1 MRFTVVGATAIAAF
15 LSAGF
20 DAQLPAER
28 ATLIVT
34 NGRVMVPSGAAAEAI
49 AIGGNRI
56 IAVGTTAEVER
67 LRGPRTQTVDATG
80 RSVVPGFIDS
90 HVHLMLGGESLDQL
104 NLRGARTADE
114 ARDRLR
120 AFIAAHPGSS
130 WVRGANGY
138 GRLTRADLDAILPS
152 RPAYIVSGDVHSL
165 LANSAALAAAHVGK
179 TTPDPPNG
187 IIDRDRATQEPTG
200 ILRESAQGLIT
211 AVVPKPTRAERMRT
225 LQAAIEEAH
234 RAGVTSVV
242 NIGGPADVALFD
254 EAQRAGTLA
263 LRIYSALWVAPGGGD
278 SGFPASVNATD
289 ADLTAF
295 DRIRSRY
302 KDTPFLKTGA
312 IKIMLD
318 GVIESRTAAMLSPYL
333 DTPAAGTP
341 NFTPE
346 RLNHIVSVMDR
357 RGWQIVT
364 HALGDR
370 AVRMAL
376 DAYERANADNPRP
389 ARGRR
394 HRIEHIEASDAADI
408 PRFASLGVIASLQP
422 AHARGMLN
430 PNPTGGRVLSIGPTR
445 HASGWPWKS
454 IADAG
459 GRVIFGSDWPVAS
472 LDPTASFYVPLTR
485 AAQRMTMTEVLDAYT
500 RTAAYA
506 AFDEDRLGAI
516 EPGKLAD
523 LVVLSTDV
531 AANPPAAPDAVHVD
545 TTILDGR
552 VVFRRK

>member
-1 MRFTVVGATAIAAF
+1 MRQTFLLATSLVALLSTAF
-15 LSAGF
+15 APQ
-20 DAQLPAER
+20 APRR
-28 ATLIVT
+28 ATLIVI
-34 NGRVMVPSGAAAEAI
+34 NGHVVTPAGVSAEAV
-49 AIGGNRI
+49 AVDGNRI
-56 IAVGTTAEVER
+56 VAVGTTADVER
-67 LRGPRTQTVDATG
+67 WRGPATETIDAHE

-90 HVHLMLGGESLDQL
+90 HVHLMLGGESLEQV
-104 NLRGARTADE
+104 NLRGARTPDE
-114 ARDRLR
+114 ARERLR
-120 AFIAAHPGSS
+120 TFVAAHPGAS
-130 WVRGANGY
+130 WIRGANGY
-138 GRLTRADLDAILPS
+138 GRLTRADLDAIVPG

-165 LANSAALAAAHVGK
+165 LANSAALAAAKIAKG
-179 TTPDPPNG
+179 TPDPANG
-187 IIDRDRATQEPTG
+187 IIDRDPTTQEPTG
-200 ILRESAQGLIT
+200 VLRESAQGLVT
-211 AVVPKPTRAERMRT
+211 AVVPQPTRAERLRT

-242 NIGGPADVALFD
+242 NIGGPDDIAVFD
-254 EAQRAGTLA
+254 EAQRGHNLA

-289 ADLTAF
+289 ADLDAF
-295 DRIRSRY
+295 DRIRTRY
-302 KDTPFLKTGA
+302 PATPLLKTGA

-318 GVIESRTAAMLSPYL
+318 GVIESRTAAMLARYL
-333 DTPAAGTP
+333 DTPTAGTP

-346 RLNHIVSVMDR
+346 RLNHIVTMMDR
-357 RGWQIVT
+357 RGWQIIT

-376 DAYERANADNPRP
+376 DAYARANADNPRP

-408 PRFASLGVIASLQP
+408 PRFAALGVIASLQP

-430 PNPTGGRVLSIGPTR
+430 PNPTGGRILSIGPAR

-485 AAQRMTMTEVLDAYT
+485 TAQRMTMREVLDAYT
-500 RTAAYA
+500 GTAAYA
-506 AFDEDRLGAI
+506 AFDEDRVGAI

-523 LVVLSTDV
+523 LVILSSDVLAS
-531 AANPPAAPDAVHVD
+531 PPTTADDVHVD
-545 TTILDGR
+545 ATIFDGR
-552 VVFRRK
+552 IVFKRK